1 MKNKKEITVTFDELA
16 EAHAKAITSMTLRN
30 PALILMSDEL
40 TTLAA
45 ITAHILF
52 DKEKED

>member
-1 MKNKKEITVTFDELA
+1 MKKQKITVTSDELA
-16 EAHAKAITSMTLRN
+16 EAHAKAITCMTLRN
-30 PALILMSDEL
+30 PSSILMSDEL